1 LPLTDVHGGM
11 AHTMHARGCH
21 DCYVHNYI
29 YIKAERRRRRKQ
41 KQLHELKVR
50 RRVIYIYHESLA
62 ASSRMG

>member
-1 LPLTDVHGGM
+1 MPLTDVHGGM

-29 YIKAERRRRRKQ
+29 YVKTEEEEEEAETATRAESTKTCD
-41 KQLHELKVR
+41 
-50 RRVIYIYHESLA
+50 IYHESLA